1 MKVLVVGQGGR
12 EHAIIKSLKRSPKVD
27 TIYCAP
33 GNGGIEAEAICLP
46 IKEDDFQ
53 GLVDAVKQ
61 NNIDLTIVGPEKP
74 LFEGIVDYFR
84 ENNLA
89 IIGPTGR
96 AAQIEGSKAFAKDL
110 MKKYNIPTA
119 DYQVFYSSEAAI
131 DYVKA
136 KGAPIVIKANGLAAG
151 KGVTVAQNINEAID
165 AIESMMEDKVFG
177 DAGNKIVVE
186 EFLKGEELT
195 VMAFVDGTTVLP
207 MEPAQDHKPIFD
219 GDKGPN
225 TGGMGSYSPVPHINN
240 STLEE
245 INEEILV
252 KVADALVKEGIYYS
266 GILYA
271 GLILTDQGPKVIE
284 FNARFGDPETQVV
297 LPRLKTDLVDIFA
310 ALTERKLSQ
319 ITTLEWDTR
328 AAVCVIMASE
338 GYPGEYPTG
347 LPIQI
352 EELPVDAQLFIAG
365 AKKEEGM
372 LVTSGG
378 RVLGVT
384 GLAEDIES
392 AKKVAYNGISR
403 ISFQDAHYRT
413 DIADKAI
420 NFLIDF
426 FKQK

>member
-12 EHAIIKSLKRSPKVD
+12 EHAIIKSLKISPKID

-46 IKEDDFQ
+46 IKENDFQ
-53 GLVDAVKQ
+53 GLVNAVRQ
-61 NNIDLTIVGPEKP
+61 YNIDLTIVGPEKP

-89 IIGPTGR
+89 IVGPTGK

-136 KGAPIVIKANGLAAG
+136 KGAPIVIKADGLAAG
-151 KGVTVAQNINEAID
+151 KGVVVAQSINQAID
-165 AIESMMEDKVFG
+165 AIESMMVAKVFG
-177 DAGNKIVVE
+177 DAGNRIVVE
-186 EFLKGEELT
+186 EFLQGEELT

-207 MEPAQDHKPIFD
+207 MESAQDHKPVFD

-225 TGGMGSYSPVPHINN
+225 TGGMGSYSPVPHIDN
-240 STLEE
+240 SVLKKV
-245 INEEILV
+245 NEEIIA
-252 KVADALVKEGIYYS
+252 KVAEALIKEGIYYS

-271 GLILTDQGPKVIE
+271 GLILTDQGAKVIE

-297 LPRLKTDLVDIFA
+297 LPRLKTDLVDIFV
-310 ALTERKLSQ
+310 ALTEGNLER
-319 ITTLEWDTR
+319 ITRLEWDTR
-328 AAVCVIMASE
+328 TAVCVIMASE
-338 GYPGEYPTG
+338 GYPGGYPIG
-347 LPIQI
+347 IPIQI

-365 AKKEEGM
+365 AKKEND
-372 LVTSGG
+372 LLFTSGG

-384 GLAEDIES
+384 GIAEDIET
-392 AKKVAYNGISR
+392 AKKVSYQGISQ
-403 ISFQDAHYRT
+403 INFQGAHYRT

-420 NFLIDF
+420 KKL
-426 FKQK
+426 